1 MINILLLLLIVS
13 PLVAI
18 ALIYMP
24 KFSSTN
30 NFSALQSYSR
40 SNALISSSF
49 ILFLSSITWLSYNH
63 HSVYFQGLQVFQWDT
78 FGGISLVLF
87 SITIFLGLSIPNLGF
102 GNDMYLFVKVQQLK
116 QQ

>member
-30 NFSALQSYSR
+30 NFSALQSYYW

-49 ILFLSSITWLSYNH
+49 IFFLSSITWLSYNH
-63 HSVYFQGLQVFQWDT
+63 HTVYFQGLQVFQWDT
-78 FGGISLVLF
+78 FGGISLVF
-87 SITIFLGLSIPNLGF
+87 GIDGISILLVQLTTFLIPICSVCKI
-102 GNDMYLFVKVQQLK
+102 YRV
-116 QQ
+116 

>member
-49 ILFLSSITWLSYNH
+49 ILFLSYNH